1 VNTASPTAFDAF
13 ASTRSTG
20 VPFVMHDPDRTSLT
34 VLLADDHALVRQG
47 LKRIIDSEPGLRVA
61 AQAVDG
67 PDTLAA
73 LQREAFGIVLLD
85 LSMPAPS
92 GVDLIRLIR
101 EQHPAQRMLVVS
113 MHNNPHVARAAID
126 AGAHGYVT
134 KDSDPEV
141 LLHALRLV
149 AAGGCFMEPRL
160 MQAILFAPDAAAPA
174 SLSPRETEV
183 LRRLAAGQGNNQIAR
198 DLFLSEK
205 TVSTHRAR
213 LRTKLGLNSLAD
225 LVRYAQE
232 HLPDTST

>member
-73 LQREAFGIVLLD
+73 LQRETVGIVLLD

-101 EQHPAQRMLVVS
+101 EQHPA
-113 MHNNPHVARAAID
+113 
-126 AGAHGYVT
+126 
-134 KDSDPEV
+134 
-141 LLHALRLV
+141 
-149 AAGGCFMEPRL
+149 
-160 MQAILFAPDAAAPA
+160 
-174 SLSPRETEV
+174 
-183 LRRLAAGQGNNQIAR
+183 
-198 DLFLSEK
+198 
-205 TVSTHRAR
+205 
-213 LRTKLGLNSLAD
+213 
-225 LVRYAQE
+225 
-232 HLPDTST
+232 